1 MKGIYVGGIWG
12 DMCIKMREDFA
23 LEEKL
28 FWDLNVNFI
37 WVGNS

>member
-1 MKGIYVGGIWG
+1 MRVIYVGGIWG
-12 DMCIKMREDFA
+12 EICIEIKEYFK

-28 FWDLNVNFI
+28 LWNVNVNFI